1 MTQSTDGEEVSD
13 RNDRRAT
20 HTNMIKTNIISDS
33 IDIPNLLKWNNIRW
47 ADLFTGLGYIE
58 TFVEI
63 GCTLNILTM
72 IFRNEI
78 EIRVVR
84 NKSDTW

>member
-33 IDIPNLLKWNNIRW
+33 IDIPNLL
-47 ADLFTGLGYIE
+47 
-58 TFVEI
+58 
-63 GCTLNILTM
+63 
-72 IFRNEI
+72 NEI
-78 EIRVVR
+78 I
-84 NKSDTW
+84 SDELTYSQDWDILKLL